1 MTEWKEGIW
10 LGISALLTAMLITF
24 AVVLGGV
31 VKEVSHMRQ
40 NELNTTAQ
48 MKEYRKWALVD
59 NTIVNS
65 ADVISC
71 ILANKSSIPS
81 IIVKKDLSVGAS
93 TDNFNFDVNTIKN
106 YTWDINNSAYLW
118 DGTKKDDYTFDRL
131 NAYIPPQATYKA
143 HIEKDLNGV
152 VIYIWFKRIPMWSN
166 YENVIISGDD
176 LIACINESRYI
187 YVEFEFIDNAI
198 NYQWRW
204 NEYSLSTD
212 KLNELKSKIAS
223 ERSYRAII
231 NRNSDGTINH
241 IEFSRT
247 DG

>member
-31 VKEVSHMRQ
+31 VKEVSHMQQ

-48 MKEYRKWALVD
+48 MQEYRKWAPFD

-71 ILANKSSIPS
+71 IIANKSSIPS
-81 IIVKKDLSVGAS
+81 IIVKKDISVSAS
-93 TDNFNFDVNTIKN
+93 TDIFSFNVNTIKN
-106 YTWDINNSAYLW
+106 YTWNIDNSAYLW

-152 VIYIWFKRIPMWSN
+152 VIYIWFKRIPMWST
-166 YENVIISGDD
+166 YEDVIISGDD
-176 LIACINESRYI
+176 LIACITESRYI
-187 YVEFEFIDNAI
+187 SVEFEFIDNVI
-198 NYQWRW
+198 NYQSRW
-204 NEYSLSTD
+204 NEYSLTND
-212 KLNELKSKIAS
+212 KLNELKSNIAS
-223 ERSYRAII
+223 KRSYRANIY
-231 NRNSDGTINH
+231 RNSDGTINH
-241 IEFSRT
+241 IGFRRT